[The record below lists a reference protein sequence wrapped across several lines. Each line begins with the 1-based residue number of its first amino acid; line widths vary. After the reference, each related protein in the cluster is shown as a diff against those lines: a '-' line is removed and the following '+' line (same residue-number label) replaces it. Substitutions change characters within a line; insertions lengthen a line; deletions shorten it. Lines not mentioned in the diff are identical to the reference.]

1 MIRRVPA
8 SLTFILSAVPVW
20 SQFAPLESN
29 AARADPDAFTIDE
42 STVRIDQF
50 GPTVNATEVPSI
62 TGGCGGGDATVI
74 LDSIINNG
82 RKMWKIIEDNK
93 PVVDIRAQYATAL
106 PEGVKGWA
114 SMGGWQPPKGVIY
127 ALTAKNVY
135 GVTVI
140 NVRYQV
146 LRTYG
151 GSYKGKGKYLTA
163 VTVEPLLVEVA
174 WGYKYAMEASVPDT
188 SIVNMGTTENPLAAM
203 MVQLS
208 WRIQTAVK
216 DSQGKDLY
224 LLQGDGSLREIG
236 DPFSSRY
243 LEQVRAAVDRARP
256 EALR

>member
-1 MIRRVPA
+1 MPRRVFV
-8 SLTFILSAVPVW
+8 SLAFILSSVPAW
-20 SQFAPLESN
+20 SQFTPLESE
-29 AARADPDAFTIDE
+29 AAQKDPGAFTIDE
-42 STVRIDQF
+42 NTVRIDQL
-50 GPTVNATEVPSI
+50 GPTLKAAEIPSLE
-62 TGGCGGGDATVI
+62 GYGGGDATII

-82 RKMWKIIEDNK
+82 RKMWKIIVDNK
-93 PVVDIRAQYATAL
+93 PVVDVRTQYATAL

-114 SMGGWQPPKGVIY
+114 SMGGWQPPKGMICV
-127 ALTAKNVY
+127 LTAKNVY
-135 GVTVI
+135 GVTVL

-174 WGYKYAMEASVPDT
+174 WGYKYTMEASVPDT

-203 MVQLS
+203 MAQLS

-216 DSQGKDLY
+216 DSQGTDLY
-224 LLQGDGSLREIG
+224 FLQGDGSLREIG
-236 DPFSSRY
+236 GPFSSQD
-243 LEQVRAAVDRARP
+243 LEKARAAVDMARP